1 MSYSDFLKPRPET
14 ISDEGVEGIIDL
26 ANLYSG
32 HSKKIESNPEAF
44 FGLTYPTS
52 DILKV
57 LEEIN
62 LRFSSDQGTSGLFL
76 FEGLKGSG
84 KSHLLLLVH
93 NLFKHPDIA
102 NAWLTRNGI
111 KCSIPNDFIVVINKF
126 TDNPHDAI
134 WNMIFGALGVAARE
148 ANTHPKLEEFLDALG
163 NKKVILIF
171 DELEQ
176 GIKVISDAALQAQN
190 VAFLQVL
197 SELSNRSKQV
207 TLFASIYSDR
217 DEPGSTLKRVP
228 RCTVRFDNTKDRCN
242 VILHRLFENYLSFD
256 RNVANPIIDSYVD
269 LWQKHVNLEGE
280 TVKIRFKETYPFTP
294 SLMDIILKRIP
305 SRNGFQNVRG
315 ALAFL
320 GNVVK
325 LTHNTRDVIT
335 PADVTIDDKEQSIML
350 KDLDV
355 SGDLIARAQENMEE
369 LKPKVPAADK
379 IASCVL
385 LYTITG
391 FETDK
396 GVSQDALTVD
406 LLSPRLDINEI
417 NQAIMA
423 FQKYAS
429 YFHREGDRFFF
440 DLEEQ
445 PEAKVEIRSLQYTD
459 EQAED
464 LVVDLFKSEIFR
476 ETSNVTIFKSVDQ
489 TQQELKQFEKDR
501 PRYVLTGRR
510 LTQEERH
517 KIYFGMDVRNLII
530 LLEPKDNQFQVLRDK
545 DILKWAKRVL
555 AAKALAAGPQKSSRQ
570 ADYEKISKNDQTY
583 IIERI
588 KKAGLMFVKWE
599 TYGSAPGEDRIELEP
614 LPGDCSKRRC
624 CNC

>member
-1 MSYSDFLKPRPET
+1 M
-14 ISDEGVEGIIDL
+14 
-26 ANLYSG
+26 
-32 HSKKIESNPEAF
+32 
-44 FGLTYPTS
+44 
-52 DILKV
+52 
-57 LEEIN
+57 
-62 LRFSSDQGTSGLFL
+62 
-76 FEGLKGSG
+76 
-84 KSHLLLLVH
+84 
-93 NLFKHPDIA
+93 
-102 NAWLTRNGI
+102 
-111 KCSIPNDFIVVINKF
+111 
-126 TDNPHDAI
+126 
-134 WNMIFGALGVAARE
+134 
-148 ANTHPKLEEFLDALG
+148 
-163 NKKVILIF
+163 
-171 DELEQ
+171 
-176 GIKVISDAALQAQN
+176 
-190 VAFLQVL
+190 
-197 SELSNRSKQV
+197 
-207 TLFASIYSDR
+207 
-217 DEPGSTLKRVP
+217 
-228 RCTVRFDNTKDRCN
+228 
-242 VILHRLFENYLSFD
+242 
-256 RNVANPIIDSYVD
+256 ANPIIDSYVD

-599 TYGSAPGEDRIELEP
+599 TYGSAPGEDRIELSHS
-614 LPGDCSKRRC
+614 PGTVQKRRC